1 MTSCKLISGYE
12 NIYRLGRSLEKQT
25 HSLYKYMNGQRA
37 MDFLQTGEFSFV
49 EPIVWTDPYE
59 KRFYL
64 ADYKN
69 TNYQPKQLFCTCFTS
84 KISNE
89 AAWKMY
95 RADGGGIASRTI
107 RFDFQRSILLR
118 ALAQYEDAKFYLG
131 CANYNY
137 TTKQIDELHKKTNPE
152 YEHFFKDFSDEKFMN
167 LLLIKRKAFEY
178 ESEVRLF
185 MIPNDRESIFT
196 ISESEAVV
204 YHIRSIVFDNTTL
217 KKMIKQI
224 SVDPS
229 CSTIEYEMIESL
241 IMKILPDIPCKKNG
255 LYKNKSQI
263 IIE

>member
-1 MTSCKLISGYE
+1 
-12 NIYRLGRSLEKQT
+12 
-25 HSLYKYMNGQRA
+25 
-37 MDFLQTGEFSFV
+37 MDFLQTGKFSFV

-69 TNYQPKQLFCTCFTS
+69 INYQPKQLFCTCFTS

-95 RADGGGIASRTI
+95 RADEGGIASRTI
-107 RFDFQRSILLR
+107 CFDFQRSILLR
-118 ALAQYEDAKFYLG
+118 ALDQLENEKFYLG

-137 TTKQIDELHKKTNPE
+137 TTKQIDGFHKRTNSE
-152 YEHFFKDFSDEKFMN
+152 YDHLFKDFSDEKFMN

-185 MIPNDRESIFT
+185 MVPKDRASIFS
-196 ISESEAVV
+196 ISGINVK
-204 YHIRSIVFDNTTL
+204 HIRSIVFEQKDL
-217 KKMIKQI
+217 KDMIKQI
-224 SVDPS
+224 NIDPS
-229 CSTIEYEMIESL
+229 CSKIEYEMIKSL
-241 IMKILPDIPCKKNG
+241 IMKILPGISCIKNG
-255 LYKNKSQI
+255 LYKNKPQI